1 MPPFLGHFLFTLSLI
16 SSFIPITIP
25 IQLSSP
31 HSVNATNHNTV
42 SSPSSALPS
51 SQQSVAPEAVV
62 LPPVFEAVTIQ
73 IRPQISGVRVEAP
86 LHSNA
91 FHTYESSGISVVE
104 PNVPVRVVVF
114 GLFLDRIALVAFTTD
129 NCLNSVFNIS
139 HNEFLSH
146 SEKMIEMSAK
156 FKEDEDAYRMCLLE
170 KIDEL
175 GEGEEDLILIDEMRT
190 WIRATSDPPVHYM
203 PEEIQLLFIFTLF
216 LLSALFSGLNLGL
229 MALSPQELTLILNS
243 GSERER
249 KYAKVIL
256 PVRKAGNM
264 LLCTILIMN
273 VIVNSAI
280 SILMEDLTS
289 GIVAF
294 VLASL
299 GIVVFGEIVPQSVC
313 IKKGLQV
320 GAKTIW
326 LTRFF
331 MLVTLP
337 LAWPIGKLLDCI
349 LGEDLVGMDHEKLLE
364 MLRMAHQHSEH
375 HEELAEDLKIAVGAM
390 EIAEK
395 IVREVMTPIEDVFML
410 SDEAVLDSDCVADVV
425 RRGYSRIPVFTNNDR
440 NQITGLLF
448 IKDLALLKP
457 NERLT
462 VSTICDFYARTL
474 RFVTDDTPLQTMLEE
489 FKEGEYHLAIV
500 LSENDNRVVGIITLE
515 DIVEEILQSEIV
527 DESDVVY
534 DNKYRTKRLTKWLTK
549 GKLRRMTDSE
559 DREGDKCKWLSESLA
574 KVTAQ
579 WLSAMRPTLFG
590 DNAMDTNALHLLI
603 RQNAR
608 KIKIGQR
615 CSKLDSELNL
625 APQEPKYLYR
635 AGRPSDHFILLIEGN
650 AVAHFPKNQMKF
662 DVGAWE
668 CFGTEILDQMEAQ
681 MANNHQMD
689 KNIGK
694 MHSQKTVATNG
705 LLVHRHSAFIE
716 LIEGIE
722 FIPDFDLLVR
732 KDCRF
737 IEVTPSSYATA
748 SRLSTLLRA
757 IRDLRKTDGPRFE
770 RRRKLTKQD
779 SVKTLNL
786 VTEGSPRVQKQKRC
800 ISTVEMPLLKRL
812 I

>member
-1 MPPFLGHFLFTLSLI
+1 MPSFWRRLAKLLILI
-16 SSFIPITIP
+16 SFLPINNIPIIVQVSAHSNDVE
-25 IQLSSP
+25 IQRQ
-31 HSVNATNHNTV
+31 V
-42 SSPSSALPS
+42 LP
-51 SQQSVAPEAVV
+51 PPGV
-62 LPPVFEAVTIQ
+62 LPPVYESVTIQ
-73 IRPQISGVRVEAP
+73 VRAQISGVRVEAP
-86 LHSNA
+86 LHTNA

-104 PNVPVRVVVF
+104 PGVPVRVVVF

-146 SEKMIEMSAK
+146 SEKLIEMSAK
-156 FKEDEDAYRMCLLE
+156 FKEDEDAYRMCLME
-170 KIDEL
+170 KRDEL
-175 GEGEEDLILIDEMRT
+175 GDGEEDLLLIDEMRT

-203 PEEIQLLFIFTLF
+203 PEEIQLLIILALF

-289 GIVAF
+289 GMVAF

-331 MLVTLP
+331 MLITLP

-349 LGEDLVGMDHEKLLE
+349 LGEDLVGIDHEKLLE

-375 HEELAEDLKIAVGAM
+375 HDELAEDLKIAVGAM

-395 IVREVMTPIEDVFML
+395 IVRDVMTPIEDVFML
-410 SDEAVLDSDCVADVV
+410 SGGAVLDSDCVGELV
-425 RRGYSRIPVFTNNDR
+425 RRGYSRIPVYANNDR

-462 VSTICDFYARTL
+462 VSTICDYYARTL
-474 RFVTDDTPLQTMLEE
+474 RFVTDNTPLQTMLEE

-500 LSENDNRVVGIITLE
+500 LSEKDTGVVGIITLE

-534 DNKYRTKRLTKWLTK
+534 DNKFRAKRLTKWLTK
-549 GKLRRMTDSE
+549 GKLRRMTS
-559 DREGDKCKWLSESLA
+559 GDKEEEEKCKWLSESLT
-574 KVTAQ
+574 KVILQ
-579 WLSAMRPTLFG
+579 WLSAMRPALFG
-590 DNAMDTNALHLLI
+590 DKAMDSKALCI
-603 RQNAR
+603 FVRQNAHM
-608 KIKIGQR
+608 IELGQR
-615 CSKLDSELNL
+615 PSKLDSHLHMV
-625 APQEPKYLYR
+625 PQEPKYLYR
-635 AGRPSDHFILLIEGN
+635 AGQPSDRFILILEGS
-650 AVAHFPKNQMKF
+650 AVAYFPKTQMKF
-662 DVGAWE
+662 DVGIWE
-668 CFGTEILDQMEAQ
+668 TFGCEILDQIEVWV
-681 MANNHQMD
+681 ANNQKD
-689 KNIGK
+689 KNNEK
-694 MHSQKTVATNG
+694 NTATNG
-705 LLVHRHSAFIE
+705 LLMHRHSSIAE
-716 LIEGIE
+716 LTESIE
-722 FIPDFDLLVR
+722 FTPDFDLQV
-732 KDCRF
+732 KSDCRY
-737 IEVTPSSYATA
+737 IKITSSAYATA
-748 SRLSTLLRA
+748 SRLSNLLRA
-757 IRDLRKTDGPRFE
+757 IRDLRKTEGDRFE

-779 SVKTLNL
+779 SVRTLNL
-786 VTEGSPRVQKQKRC
+786 LTEGSSPNVRKQKRC
-800 ISTVEMPLLKRL
+800 ISTVEMPLLKKFT
-812 I
+812 